1 MPIRQGQDSVRVAIV
16 GAGHAGLCVAGALQR
31 RGIVPLVFDSSNR
44 IGDTWRARYNG
55 LVLNTHR
62 DASKI
67 PGVKMSPEVAV
78 WPTRDSWANYI
89 EHAAEALKVEL
100 QTVKVETVRHHTD
113 DGWLLSYAPAISARA
128 VSAHERQRAQMEICN
143 RWDVVVI
150 ATGRNRMPIVPDWPG
165 MPDSSIE
172 VLHSSLFRDPLS
184 FLGRRVLVIGGGN
197 SGTEIAHLLS
207 RSGVD
212 TTISI
217 RKKPVFAR
225 REFFGMNLTAAAA
238 VAKHFPDRI
247 VDIGGR
253 LNQLLIFGRLA
264 HYGIGPPDHRLS
276 DVASASGATIDSGFV
291 EDVKAGRI
299 AVIDALKRFEGDEIV
314 TFSGRRQR
322 VDVVIAATG
331 YTPALENLLPDD
343 LLVDGWPRQKRP
355 PFLQAAGLYTA
366 GLNPASLTS
375 FHPDFV
381 AEAELIAAD
390 IVLTAGNKSSKNCGT
405 DHVFDG

>member
-1 MPIRQGQDSVRVAIV
+1 MPNRQRQDSRRVAIV
-16 GAGHAGLCVAGALQR
+16 GAGHAGLCVVGALQR
-31 RGIVPLVFDSSNR
+31 RGIVPVVFDSSNR
-44 IGDTWRARYNG
+44 LGDTWRARYNG

-67 PGVKMSPEVAV
+67 PGVTMPPEVAV
-78 WPTRDSWANYI
+78 WPARDDWANHI

-100 QTVKVETVRHHTD
+100 KTIKVETVRQHPEG
-113 DGWLLSYAPAISARA
+113 GWLLSHAPAISEGAFPA
-128 VSAHERQRAQMEICN
+128 SERQRVQMEMCN

-150 ATGRNRMPIVPDWPG
+150 ATGRNKMPIVPDWPG
-165 MPDSSIE
+165 MPDSPVE
-172 VLHSSLFRDPLS
+172 VLHSSLFRDPID

-217 RKKPVFAR
+217 RQKPVFAR

-247 VDIGGR
+247 VDMGGR

-264 HYGIGPPDHRLS
+264 QYAIGPPDHRLS
-276 DVASASGATIDSGFV
+276 DVESASGATIDSGFV
-291 EDVKAGRI
+291 DDVKAGRI
-299 AVIDALKRFEGDEIV
+299 TIIDALKRFEGHEIV

-331 YTPALENLLPDD
+331 YTPALENLVPDD

-390 IVLTAGNKSSKNCGT
+390 IVLTGGDKNSGT
-405 DHVFDG
+405 DHVSDG

>member
-1 MPIRQGQDSVRVAIV
+1 MPIRQRQDSRRVAIV

-44 IGDTWRARYNG
+44 IGDPWRARYNG

-62 DASKI
+62 DAAKI
-67 PGVKMSPEVAV
+67 PGVPMPPGLAV
-78 WPTRDSWANYI
+78 WPARDDWANHI
-89 EHAAEALKVEL
+89 EYAAEALKVEL
-100 QTVKVETVRHHTD
+100 RAIKVETIRHHPD
-113 DGWLLSYAPAISARA
+113 GGWLLAHAPAISARVVPA
-128 VSAHERQRAQMEICN
+128 PQRQRAQMQIYN
-143 RWDVVVI
+143 RWDIVVI
-150 ATGRNRMPIVPDWPG
+150 ATGRNRVPIVPDWPG
-165 MPDSSIE
+165 MPDSPVE
-172 VLHSSLFRDPLS
+172 VLHSSLFRDPIS
-184 FLGRRVLVIGGGN
+184 FLGRSVLVVGGGN

-247 VDIGGR
+247 VDMGGR

-264 HYGIGPPDHRLS
+264 QYGIGPPDHRLS
-276 DVASASGATIDSGFV
+276 DVESASGATIDSGFV

-299 AVIDALKRFEGDEIV
+299 AVIDALQRFDGDEIV
-314 TFSGRRQR
+314 TFSGIRRR

-331 YTPALENLLPDD
+331 STPALENVLPDD

-355 PFLQAAGLYTA
+355 PFLQAEGLYTA

-381 AEAELIAAD
+381 AEAKLIADD
-390 IVLTAGNKSSKNCGT
+390 IVMTAGNRNAENS
-405 DHVFDG
+405 

>member
-1 MPIRQGQDSVRVAIV
+1 MPIRRRQDSFRVAIV
-16 GAGHAGLCVAGALQR
+16 GAGHAGLCVVGALKR

-62 DASKI
+62 YASKI
-67 PGVKMSPEVAV
+67 PGVTMPPEVAV
-78 WPTRDSWANYI
+78 WPARDDWANYI
-89 EHAAEALKVEL
+89 EYAAEALKVEL
-100 QTVKVETVRHHTD
+100 QTIRIKTIRHHPEG
-113 DGWLLSYAPAISARA
+113 GWLLSYAPANSARS
-128 VSAHERQRAQMEICN
+128 VPVPKRQRAQMEICN

-150 ATGRNRMPIVPDWPG
+150 ATGRNRLPIVPDWPG
-165 MPDSSIE
+165 MPDSPVE

-184 FLGRRVLVIGGGN
+184 FLGRRVLVVGGGN

-217 RKKPVFAR
+217 RQKPVFAR

-247 VDIGGR
+247 VDMGGR

-264 HYGIGPPDHRLS
+264 LYGIGPPDHRLS
-276 DVASASGATIDSGFV
+276 DVESASGATIDSGFV
-291 EDVKAGRI
+291 DDVKTGRI

-314 TFSGRRQR
+314 TFSGRRRR

-390 IVLTAGNKSSKNCGT
+390 IVLTGGAK
-405 DHVFDG
+405 

>member
-1 MPIRQGQDSVRVAIV
+1 MPVRQRQDILRVAIV

-31 RGIVPLVFDSSNR
+31 RGIVPLVLDASNR

-67 PGVKMSPEVAV
+67 PGVTMPPEVAV
-78 WPTRDSWANYI
+78 WPVRDDWANYI

-100 QTVKVETVRHHTD
+100 QTIKVQTIRPHP
-113 DGWLLSYAPAISARA
+113 DGGWQLSYAPAIGAQA
-128 VSAHERQRAQMEICN
+128 VPAPERQRAQMEICKH
-143 RWDVVVI
+143 WDVVVI

-165 MPDSSIE
+165 MSDSPVE
-172 VLHSSLFRDPLS
+172 VLHSSLFRDPAS
-184 FLGRRVLVIGGGN
+184 FLERRVLVIGGGN
-197 SGTEIAHLLS
+197 SGTEIAHLLA

-238 VAKHFPDRI
+238 VAKHLPNRI
-247 VDIGGR
+247 VDMGGR
-253 LNQLLIFGRLA
+253 LNQLLMFGRLA
-264 HYGIGPPDHRLS
+264 RYGIGPPDHRLS
-276 DVASASGATIDSGFV
+276 DVESAAGATIDSGFV

-299 AVIDALKRFEGDEIV
+299 AAIDALERFEGDEIV

-331 YTPALENLLPDD
+331 STPALENLLPDD
-343 LLVDGWPRQKRP
+343 FLVDGWPRQKRQ
-355 PFLQAAGLYTA
+355 PFSQATGLYTA
-366 GLNPASLTS
+366 GLNPPSLTS

-390 IVLTAGNKSSKNCGT
+390 IISRRNVRQCEQAPRASATT
-405 DHVFDG
+405 

>member
-1 MPIRQGQDSVRVAIV
+1 MPIRQRQDSRRVAIV

-44 IGDTWRARYNG
+44 IGDPWRARYNG

-62 DASKI
+62 DAAKI
-67 PGVKMSPEVAV
+67 PGVPMPPGLAV
-78 WPTRDSWANYI
+78 WPARDDWANHI
-89 EHAAEALKVEL
+89 EYAAEALKVEL
-100 QTVKVETVRHHTD
+100 RAIKVETIRHHPD
-113 DGWLLSYAPAISARA
+113 GGWLLAHAPAISARVVPA
-128 VSAHERQRAQMEICN
+128 PQRQRAQMQIYN
-143 RWDVVVI
+143 RWDIVVI
-150 ATGRNRMPIVPDWPG
+150 ATGRNRVPIVPDWPG
-165 MPDSSIE
+165 MPDSPVE
-172 VLHSSLFRDPLS
+172 VLHSSLFRDPIS
-184 FLGRRVLVIGGGN
+184 FLGRSVLVVGGGN

-247 VDIGGR
+247 VDMGGR

-264 HYGIGPPDHRLS
+264 QYGIGPPDHRLS
-276 DVASASGATIDSGFV
+276 DVESASGATIDSGFV

-299 AVIDALKRFEGDEIV
+299 AVIDALQRFDGDEIV
-314 TFSGRRQR
+314 TFSGIRRR

-331 YTPALENLLPDD
+331 STPALENVLPDD

-355 PFLQAAGLYTA
+355 PFLQAEGLYTA

-381 AEAELIAAD
+381 AEAELIADD
-390 IVLTAGNKSSKNCGT
+390 IVMTAGNRNAENS
-405 DHVFDG
+405 